1 MSWTKPTT
9 EGLTATLSSAEVTA
23 FGRSAGFEDAAT
35 VILSQTA
42 ATVRGFVR
50 AGGVRLSAA
59 DGLVPPSLLAFAYDF
74 AAYRVLKRMNI
85 RVGEDRRKAYEDAME
100 MFRRVAEGKM
110 AVEPD
115 VDDDGTSLPSVTP
128 AAAPANP
135 ARMLD

>member
-1 MSWTKPTT
+1 MSWTKPTAD
-9 EGLTATLSSAEVTA
+9 GLTATLSAAEVTA
-23 FGRSAGFEDAAT
+23 FGRSAGFEDAAN

-50 AGGVRLSAA
+50 AGGVRLSAV

-74 AAYRVLKRMNI
+74 AAYRLLKRMNI

-115 VDDDGTSLPSVTP
+115 DEDVGASMPAVTP
-128 AAAPANP
+128 AAAPASP
-135 ARMLD
+135 ARLLD